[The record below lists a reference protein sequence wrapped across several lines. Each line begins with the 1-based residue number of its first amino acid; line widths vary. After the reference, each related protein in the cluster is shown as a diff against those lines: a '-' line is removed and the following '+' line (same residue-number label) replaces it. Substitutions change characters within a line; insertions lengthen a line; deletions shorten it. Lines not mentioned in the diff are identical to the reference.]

1 MSTVQ
6 KPPICRFIEVDYQL
20 NVGWVHPL
28 LTSLS
33 SHPRLR
39 SKHESWS
46 SSKLSDFAFAVET
59 RHGTLR
65 EIVNRMNEELGS
77 LISEIE
83 AKGDVSM
90 YIADWSNGKYTCL
103 KPAFRLK
110 NQRALKMVLYS
121 VNALIVE
128 SRACFENLTS
138 FYREF
143 VRHYFDKQVSKTSA
157 YAYVAA
163 LAGDPAWANDLKAI
177 RDDLLHERSTWL
189 AFQVLGEPVQRYEA
203 VFTLNWRPGSYNPG
217 DSMTFST
224 LRGIQKGLDDATFK
238 LTETLKREVEA
249 LN

>member
-6 KPPICRFIEVDYQL
+6 KQPFRRFIEVDYQL

-28 LTSLS
+28 LSSLN
-33 SHPRLR
+33 SHPKLR
-39 SKHESWS
+39 SKHKSWS

-59 RHGTLR
+59 RHGTLP
-65 EIVNRMNEELGS
+65 EIVKRIDGELNS
-77 LISEIE
+77 LISELETKGNVIE
-83 AKGDVSM
+83 
-90 YIADWSNGKYTCL
+90 YIADWSNGKYAML
-103 KPAFRLK
+103 KPAFHFK
-110 NQRALKMVLYS
+110 NQRALKTVLYG
-121 VNALIVE
+121 VNAFIVE

-143 VRHYFDKQVSKTSA
+143 VKHYFDKQVSKPSA

-163 LAGDPAWANDLKAI
+163 ITGDSAWANDLKAI

-189 AFQVLGEPVQRYEA
+189 AFEVLGELVQRYEA

-249 LN
+249 FS